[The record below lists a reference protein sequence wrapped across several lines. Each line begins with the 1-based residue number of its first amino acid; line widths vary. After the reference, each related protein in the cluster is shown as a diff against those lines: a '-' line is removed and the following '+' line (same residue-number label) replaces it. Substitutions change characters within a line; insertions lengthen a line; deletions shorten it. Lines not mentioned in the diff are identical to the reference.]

1 MTKILPGQCPGLP
14 GSGTAYAVK
23 AVLDSIHKDD
33 IYYLKGCKSVRFFR
47 SADGTPPVSVF
58 TKESVV
64 FQLPSLLGPVQNL
77 DTTVTCMY
85 YLCMSNANVLSHGS
99 NWPDALRLSLGVTKI
114 TFIHSLFHIRVS
126 GEPGNEAMN
135 RELSTAGT
143 RTVSSR
149 RRIFI

>member
-1 MTKILPGQCPGLP
+1 MP
-14 GSGTAYAVK
+14 GSGTAYAVR

-77 DTTVTCMY
+77 DMTLN
-85 YLCMSNANVLSHGS
+85 YLYVLS
-99 NWPDALRLSLGVTKI
+99 VY
-114 TFIHSLFHIRVS
+114 
-126 GEPGNEAMN
+126 E
-135 RELSTAGT
+135 
-143 RTVSSR
+143 
-149 RRIFI
+149 